1 LNLNQF
7 CVVCLCDLSLKHTKL
22 KIKWCNPRPECMH
35 SYVEQWWCVNEWQK
49 IFEGNLTQ
57 WLTVFLKAHNKK
69 QVSNLRRAVLLIDGQ
84 QKKVWVK
91 NCHKNKPKC
100 NRKKKEED
108 IISYHPFPFS
118 TLFKVTIDVF
128 FFLFLFYLISKH

>member
-1 LNLNQF
+1 MNLNQF

-22 KIKWCNPRPECMH
+22 KIKWCNLRPECMH

-84 QKKVWVK
+84 QKKYESKIVIKISQNVIE
-91 NCHKNKPKC
+91 
-100 NRKKKEED
+100 RKKKR
-108 IISYHPFPFS
+108 ISYHIIPFLSQRYLKWP
-118 TLFKVTIDVF
+118 LMYF